1 MTQLKRYWMVVH
13 YETEFEA
20 QSEDDAHLNIRLGNR
35 IVEEATVV
43 AKELPESAEGNRLKA
58 LIEEAKLEARREAA
72 VSILLT
78 QLAYKTKDYSLMW
91 ERLSKLEP
99 LRREQ
104 IRALSVEQL
113 ERLSLDAIEFSRMAD
128 LEAWLDGVASGKENR
143 SWE

>member
-1 MTQLKRYWMVVH
+1 MVVH

-20 QSEDDAHLNIRLGNR
+20 ESEDDAYQNIIMGNT
-35 IVEEATVV
+35 IVENATLV
-43 AKELPESAEGNRLKA
+43 AKELPELAESDRLKA

-72 VSILLT
+72 VSILLA
-78 QLAYKTKDYSLMW
+78 QLAYKTEDYSLMW

-104 IRALSVEQL
+104 IQALSVEQL
-113 ERLSLDAIEFSRMAD
+113 ERLSVDAIEFSRMAD
-128 LEAWLDGVASGKENR
+128 LEAWLDRVASGNENR